1 MPHSSAVVFNP
12 INGELIEKF
21 SITGGVLKAEL
32 LPFPNDEMIYPIV
45 LLSKATSKNVQFYPK
60 LPASYDP
67 GYPVYLFNVE
77 PKKGLMTGYQILF
90 ESQELIESW
99 RTRLPGFLEQMEKN
113 GEKIVA
119 VQGKSLNREIKKQ
132 LYR

>member
-1 MPHSSAVVFNP
+1 M
-12 INGELIEKF
+12 
-21 SITGGVLKAEL
+21 KAEL

-60 LPASYDP
+60 LPASYDL

-119 VQGKSLNREIKKQ
+119 VQGKSLNREIKKSAVS
-132 LYR
+132 LKCYH